1 MGLARRS
8 VAANVIEGPDAVVE
22 MAPALTEP
30 LSQSKLSSSAT
41 SGASPRTGGVAEA
54 GTSTIT
60 ISTADQEQQQDQLS
74 DQDQQHQEVPSSDST
89 ADSGTGTASTIP
101 SESDIK
107 DTTNED
113 ASVVDDIQNNNN
125 SSSCGAAGTLLK
137 IDPDSGKDL
146 IELALEQL
154 HRDATA
160 EPAAA
165 GVAGEG
171 GSGSI
176 EESAEL
182 PQAVIDQI
190 AQAAAAA
197 IGVGE
202 EAVTATG
209 SGGEPSSDLQQLDSQ
224 SSIISSSSTGAA
236 MGLQKDYLK
245 DNPDMEQMLGELAS
259 TSDME
264 LLQVFKSLEGNPSG
278 DGLCAELA
286 GGLSLFNDVD
296 VVNMYEEV
304 AQVSTPPNK
313 DRERLEMHAE
323 IVKRQAQ
330 MQRKYDFLIRRLNKL
345 QARYMGQHV
354 SDEVAGLFE
363 YSQRYWK
370 KKDKEHAKGL
380 SSTAVSPTL
389 LIPDII
395 PYQPPPTITST
406 ASSSEKLKPI
416 SANAMKTFAKRLEGI
431 ATTQCSTQTKRIY
444 GNRYFQGTTGTPPE
458 LVSHAAFT
466 ATSSTIPKF
475 EDLTIDQLE
484 QSAGM
489 LHSELK
495 QVQHTID
502 SEATASSSG
511 GESAD
516 ELVLYNNLNQQPLT
530 IAKRAAWRW
539 AKDRASVA
547 ARWTWLLAQISDL
560 EYRIRQH
567 NELHNKIKVNKGA
580 VTLED
585 VPVQSVNGYRGTL
598 PGNSK
603 PLDDSYDAAT
613 ATGSA
618 TTPNGAYDQTGG
630 SCRTR
635 PFHRNGFRKRK
646 LLQTANLHT
655 ISKKA
660 ARPSTVK
667 CGCAWPLHP
676 CALCTGRQDPTAP
689 RDLPDTMPAS
699 DRVAL
704 LDPCF
709 HPVLSFPE
717 DVSHSVHFEA
727 IMRIPDWQN
736 KMIRCSAKALS
747 KSLSNRNSRGGVG
760 DSGGGSSP
768 PGLAQPGFF
777 SSGDEGAGGG
787 AAAVGGAGHKKYG
800 PNGKRKYNKHNK
812 LHGSQEL
819 ANHKLKKSKSK
830 RNLLL
835 ASSNNASGGGSNRKS
850 GYPPVGSGG
859 QYGPPGGFGATPG
872 GTSNKYYKSSSSK
885 YRKQSL
891 SSSLAAGITSGGV
904 GGYPGRYGGTGAM
917 AGSTTGGYDYL
928 DPMQQDGAGS
938 NSSRS
943 KNSSPTPNHHRN
955 EKRSRI
961 SYDIDNIVIHGMAAA
976 NKVEILPYK
985 EIATPKWR
993 VVGDNEPEDP
1003 DALDTTAN
1011 SENNLLLDTSQ
1022 LTKTDSGNSSAG
1034 PSLTPPAP
1042 PPPPPP
1048 PAPPVTTADVTRSEG
1063 QLIVLPA
1070 IDDEDISDETILVKH
1085 ERALLDERKKFQ
1097 TYMKFPWSRPRAN
1110 RRTDSRAESSGANT
1124 PDPTSPAPPTP
1135 QAELESN
1142 TSPACPSTPL
1152 VQQDSLELSETSVI
1166 NALNQSLNKK
1176 ERRRTVSTKM
1186 VVVKDEFRRSSTP
1199 DIKEVIA
1206 PYESLQ
1212 FPLADDLYEEMVR
1225 TMPSDH
1231 LQLVEDA
1238 IVKLTRPNRPNNNL
1252 LLANRNT
1259 GGLNLAPSSSGLL
1272 ANPLSSNLS
1281 TTSTTLSATEATDLD
1296 EPLDENEEEMLRA
1309 TKLERQ
1315 RIMERLL
1322 QNSDESNRMFTA
1334 KGVRVVL
1341 DDDDPMDD
1349 EETDTGESLFV
1360 EEDDPN
1366 DPEWYDRPGRGRT

>member
-1 MGLARRS
+1 
-8 VAANVIEGPDAVVE
+8 

-54 GTSTIT
+54 GTSTS
-60 ISTADQEQQQDQLS
+60 STTTGQSDLQQEQQQQQQQDQLS
-74 DQDQQHQEVPSSDST
+74 DQDQHQEVPSSGST

-101 SESDIK
+101 SESDLK
-107 DTTNED
+107 DTTVEND
-113 ASVVDDIQNNNN
+113 TSVVDDIQNNN
-125 SSSCGAAGTLLK
+125 SSSCGAAGSLLK

-154 HRDATA
+154 HRDATT
-160 EPAAA
+160 EPVAA
-165 GVAGEG
+165 GAS
-171 GSGSI
+171 GSSSI
-176 EESAEL
+176 EETAEI

-190 AQAAAAA
+190 AQVAAAA
-197 IGVGE
+197 IGAGE
-202 EAVTATG
+202 EVVNAT
-209 SGGEPSSDLQQLDSQ
+209 GGEPSSELQQLDSQ

-264 LLQVFKSLEGNPSG
+264 LLQVFKSLESNPSG

-304 AQVSTPPNK
+304 AQVATPPNK

-380 SSTAVSPTL
+380 SSTTVSPTL

-395 PYQPPPTITST
+395 PYQPPPTTSSTITN
-406 ASSSEKLKPI
+406 SEKLKPI
-416 SANAMKTFAKRLEGI
+416 STNAMKTFAKRLEGI

-489 LHSELK
+489 LHAELK

-516 ELVLYNNLNQQPLT
+516 EIVLYNNLNQQPLT

-603 PLDDSYDAAT
+603 PLDDSYDAA

-618 TTPNGAYDQTGG
+618 TPNGAYDQTGG

-747 KSLSNRNSRGGVG
+747 KSLSNKTSRGGAGGGGVG
-760 DSGGGSSP
+760 DGGGSSP
-768 PGLAQPGFF
+768 SAQPGFF
-777 SSGDEGAGGG
+777 SSGDEGAG
-787 AAAVGGAGHKKYG
+787 VGSKKYG
-800 PNGKRKYNKHNK
+800 PDGKRKYTKHNK

-819 ANHKLKKSKSK
+819 TNHKLKKSKSR
-830 RNLLL
+830 RNLDL
-835 ASSNNASGGGSNRKS
+835 ASGNNSSAGSNRKSGS
-850 GYPPVGSGG
+850 GYPPVGSSS
-859 QYGPPGGFGATPG
+859 QYNAPGGFGATPG

-891 SSSLAAGITSGGV
+891 SSSSAAGAPGGYSGG
-904 GGYPGRYGGTGAM
+904 GGRYGTGAM
-917 AGSTTGGYDYL
+917 AGVGGYDYM

-993 VVGDNEPEDP
+993 VVGDNDPEDSE
-1003 DALDTTAN
+1003 LFDTTVN
-1011 SENNLLLDTSQ
+1011 SDDTLLNTSQ

-1034 PSLTPPAP
+1034 NSLTPPAP
-1042 PPPPPP
+1042 PPPVAP
-1048 PAPPVTTADVTRSEG
+1048 PAPPTDVTDSLTEG

-1135 QAELESN
+1135 LAELESN

-1152 VQQDSLELSETSVI
+1152 VQQDALELSETSVI

-1186 VVVKDEFRRSSTP
+1186 VVKDEFRRSSTP
-1199 DIKEVIA
+1199 DIKEVVA

-1212 FPLADDLYEEMVR
+1212 FPLEDDLYEEMIR

-1231 LQLVEDA
+1231 VQLVEDA

-1252 LLANRNT
+1252 LLANRSSE
-1259 GGLNLAPSSSGLL
+1259 GGLNLAPASSGLVV
-1272 ANPLSSNLS
+1272 NPLSSNLS

-1296 EPLDENEEEMLRA
+1296 EPLDENEEELLRA
-1309 TKLERQ
+1309 KKLERQ

-1322 QNSDESNRMFTA
+1322 QNSDERNRMFA
-1334 KGVRVVL
+1334 VGGVREVL
-1341 DDDDPMDD
+1341 DEDDPMDD

>member
-8 VAANVIEGPDAVVE
+8 AAIEGPDAVVE

-41 SGASPRTGGVAEA
+41 SGASPRTTEA
-54 GTSTIT
+54 GSSSTSTGV
-60 ISTADQEQQQDQLS
+60 DPVQEQGLS
-74 DQDQQHQEVPSSDST
+74 SEQHQEVPSSGST
-89 ADSGTGTASTIP
+89 ADSGTGSTIP
-101 SESDIK
+101 SETDIK
-107 DTTNED
+107 DPATTTET
-113 ASVVDDIQNNNN
+113 SVDDIQNNN
-125 SSSCGAAGTLLK
+125 SGVGAEALLK

-160 EPAAA
+160 TEQPATGEAGAA
-165 GVAGEG
+165 GG
-171 GSGSI
+171 G
-176 EESAEL
+176 EESAEI

-190 AQAAAAA
+190 AQVAAAA
-197 IGVGE
+197 IGNDPGVT
-202 EAVTATG
+202 TAT
-209 SGGEPSSDLQQLDSQ
+209 GEPSSDLQQLDSQ
-224 SSIISSSSTGAA
+224 SSIISSSSTTATA

-296 VVNMYEEV
+296 VVNMYEDV
-304 AQVSTPPNK
+304 VTAQVTTPPNK

-380 SSTAVSPTL
+380 TPSTTVSPST

-395 PYQPPPTITST
+395 PYQPPPTTT
-406 ASSSEKLKPI
+406 PQSEKLKPI
-416 SANAMKTFAKRLEGI
+416 STNAMKTFAKRLEGI

-475 EDLTIDQLE
+475 EDATIDALE

-489 LHSELK
+489 LHAELK
-495 QVQHTID
+495 QVQNTID

-516 ELVLYNNLNQQPLT
+516 EMVLYNNLNQQPLT

-585 VPVQSVNGYRGTL
+585 VVPVQSVNGYRGTL

-603 PLDDSYDAAT
+603 PLDDGYDAAA
-613 ATGSA
+613 ATGTA
-618 TTPNGAYDQTGG
+618 NPNGAYDQSGG

-717 DVSHSVHFEA
+717 DVSHSIHFEA

-747 KSLSNRNSRGGVG
+747 KSLSNRTSGAGRSGLAGEG
-760 DSGGGSSP
+760 GGGSSP
-768 PGLAQPGFF
+768 PGAGFF
-777 SSGDEGAGGG
+777 SSGDEGAGG
-787 AAAVGGAGHKKYG
+787 VAGQKKYG
-800 PNGKRKYNKHNK
+800 PDGKRKYNKHNK
-812 LHGSQEL
+812 LHGSAQDL
-819 ANHKLKKSKSK
+819 ANHKLKKSKSR

-835 ASSNNASGGGSNRKS
+835 ASNSSGGGSNRKS
-850 GYPPVGSGG
+850 SGSGGSGYPPVGGQFGPSGL
-859 QYGPPGGFGATPG
+859 GATPG

-885 YRKQSL
+885 YRKQSVSQ
-891 SSSLAAGITSGGV
+891 SSSVAGGYSGG
-904 GGYPGRYGGTGAM
+904 GGGSRYGGTGAM
-917 AGSTTGGYDYL
+917 AGAGGYDYL
-928 DPMQQDGAGS
+928 DPMAAQEAGS

-993 VVGDNEPEDP
+993 VVGDNEPEESAEDKSL
-1003 DALDTTAN
+1003 LDTSVN
-1011 SENNLLLDTSQ
+1011 SENNNLLNTSQ
-1022 LTKTDSGNSSAG
+1022 LTKTDSGHSSSG
-1034 PSLTPPAP
+1034 GLSPPAAP
-1042 PPPPPP
+1042 PPPPPTAP
-1048 PAPPVTTADVTRSEG
+1048 TVTPAPATAATDVTRSVSEG
-1063 QLIVLPA
+1063 QLIVMPA
-1070 IDDEDISDETILVKH
+1070 VDEEDISDETILVKH

-1135 QAELESN
+1135 LVEHESN

-1186 VVVKDEFRRSSTP
+1186 VKEEFRRSSTP

-1225 TMPSDH
+1225 SMPSDH

-1259 GGLNLAPSSSGLL
+1259 TGLNLAPSSSGLV

-1296 EPLDENEEEMLRA
+1296 ELDENEEELLQA
-1309 TKLERQ
+1309 KKLERQ

-1322 QNSDESNRMFTA
+1322 QNSEESRMFVGG
-1334 KGVRVVL
+1334 GVREVL

>member
-8 VAANVIEGPDAVVE
+8 AAIEGPDAVVE

-41 SGASPRTGGVAEA
+41 SGASPRTTEA
-54 GTSTIT
+54 GSSSTSTGV
-60 ISTADQEQQQDQLS
+60 DQVQEQGLLS
-74 DQDQQHQEVPSSDST
+74 SEQHQEVPSSGST
-89 ADSGTGTASTIP
+89 ADSGTGSTIP
-101 SESDIK
+101 SETDIK
-107 DTTNED
+107 DPATTTET
-113 ASVVDDIQNNNN
+113 SVDDIQNNN
-125 SSSCGAAGTLLK
+125 SGVGAEALLK

-160 EPAAA
+160 TEQPATGEAGAA
-165 GVAGEG
+165 GG
-171 GSGSI
+171 G
-176 EESAEL
+176 EESAEI

-190 AQAAAAA
+190 AQVAAAA
-197 IGVGE
+197 IGNDPGVT
-202 EAVTATG
+202 TAT
-209 SGGEPSSDLQQLDSQ
+209 GEPSSDLQQLDSQ
-224 SSIISSSSTGAA
+224 SSIISSSSTTATA

-296 VVNMYEEV
+296 VVNMYEDV
-304 AQVSTPPNK
+304 VTAQVTTPPNK

-380 SSTAVSPTL
+380 TPSTTVSPST

-395 PYQPPPTITST
+395 PYQPPPTTT
-406 ASSSEKLKPI
+406 PQSEKLKPI
-416 SANAMKTFAKRLEGI
+416 STNAMKTFAKRLEGI

-475 EDLTIDQLE
+475 EDATIDALE

-489 LHSELK
+489 LHAELK
-495 QVQHTID
+495 QVQNTID

-516 ELVLYNNLNQQPLT
+516 EMVLYNNLNQQPLT

-585 VPVQSVNGYRGTL
+585 VVPVQSVNGYRGTL

-603 PLDDSYDAAT
+603 PLDDGYDAAAA
-613 ATGSA
+613 ATGTA
-618 TTPNGAYDQTGG
+618 NPNGAYDQSGG

-717 DVSHSVHFEA
+717 DVSHSIHFEA

-747 KSLSNRNSRGGVG
+747 KSLSNRTSGAGRSGLAGEG
-760 DSGGGSSP
+760 GGGSSP
-768 PGLAQPGFF
+768 PGAGFF
-777 SSGDEGAGGG
+777 SSGDEGAGG
-787 AAAVGGAGHKKYG
+787 VAGQKKYG
-800 PNGKRKYNKHNK
+800 PDGKRKYNKHNK
-812 LHGSQEL
+812 LHGSAQDL
-819 ANHKLKKSKSK
+819 ANHKLKKSKSR

-835 ASSNNASGGGSNRKS
+835 ASNSSGGGSNRKS
-850 GYPPVGSGG
+850 SGSGGSGYPPVGGQFGPSGL
-859 QYGPPGGFGATPG
+859 GATPG

-885 YRKQSL
+885 YRKQSVSQ
-891 SSSLAAGITSGGV
+891 SSSVAGGYSGG
-904 GGYPGRYGGTGAM
+904 GGGSRYGGTGAM
-917 AGSTTGGYDYL
+917 AGAGGYNYL
-928 DPMQQDGAGS
+928 DPMAAQEAGS

-993 VVGDNEPEDP
+993 VVGDNEPEESAEDKSL
-1003 DALDTTAN
+1003 LDTSVN
-1011 SENNLLLDTSQ
+1011 SENNNLLNTSQ
-1022 LTKTDSGNSSAG
+1022 LTKTDSGHSSSG
-1034 PSLTPPAP
+1034 GLSPPAAP
-1042 PPPPPP
+1042 PPPPPTAP
-1048 PAPPVTTADVTRSEG
+1048 TVTPAPATAATDVTRSVSEG
-1063 QLIVLPA
+1063 QLIVMPA
-1070 IDDEDISDETILVKH
+1070 VDEEDISDETILVKH

-1135 QAELESN
+1135 LVEHESN

-1186 VVVKDEFRRSSTP
+1186 VKEEFRRSSTP

-1225 TMPSDH
+1225 SMPSDH

-1259 GGLNLAPSSSGLL
+1259 TGLNLAPSSSGLV

-1296 EPLDENEEEMLRA
+1296 ELDENEEELLQA
-1309 TKLERQ
+1309 KKLERQ

-1322 QNSDESNRMFTA
+1322 QNSEESRMFVGG
-1334 KGVRVVL
+1334 GVREVL

>member
-1 MGLARRS
+1 MGLA
-8 VAANVIEGPDAVVE
+8 GAVTKALIQSPNEE

-30 LSQSKLSSSAT
+30 LSQSKLSSSAA
-41 SGASPRTGGVAEA
+41 SGASPRTEVETT
-54 GTSTIT
+54 TST
-60 ISTADQEQQQDQLS
+60 Q
-74 DQDQQHQEVPSSDST
+74 QEVPSSAST
-89 ADSGTGTASTIP
+89 DSGAGTASTNP
-101 SESDIK
+101 SETDVTLR
-107 DTTNED
+107 DTTSSSGLD
-113 ASVVDDIQNNNN
+113 QTVDDIQNNN
-125 SSSCGAAGTLLK
+125 SSGGQLLK
-137 IDPDSGKDL
+137 IDPESGKDL

-154 HRDATA
+154 HRDVSQGETAVADGATA
-160 EPAAA
+160 
-165 GVAGEG
+165 
-171 GSGSI
+171 SGSADTDAFI
-176 EESAEL
+176 T
-182 PQAVIDQI
+182 QAVIEQMAHADIVTGEQ
-190 AQAAAAA
+190 
-197 IGVGE
+197 VGP
-202 EAVTATG
+202 AD
-209 SGGEPSSDLQQLDSQ
+209 PQSDLQQLDSQ
-224 SSIISSSSTGAA
+224 SSLVSSTSTA

-296 VVNMYEEV
+296 VGNIYEEV
-304 AQVSTPPNK
+304 AQSTPPNK
-313 DRERLEMHAE
+313 DRERMELHAD

-354 SDEVAGLFE
+354 SEEIAGLFE

-370 KKDKEHAKGL
+370 KKDKEHTKGL
-380 SSTAVSPTL
+380 NTGSSSASPTP

-395 PYQPPPTITST
+395 PYQPPPPSL
-406 ASSSEKLKPI
+406 AEKAKPI
-416 SANAMKTFAKRLEGI
+416 SANAMKTFVKRLEGI

-444 GNRYFQGTTGTPPE
+444 GNRYFQGTASSPPDAM
-458 LVSHAAFT
+458 AAT
-466 ATSSTIPKF
+466 TYTTLSTTIPKY

-484 QSAGM
+484 QTAGL

-495 QVQHTID
+495 QVQCTID

-516 ELVLYNNLNQQPLT
+516 EMVMYNNMNQQPLG

-585 VPVQSVNGYRGTL
+585 ASSIPSTQPPSQQSVNGYRGTL

-603 PLDDSYDAAT
+603 PLDDSYDAIAMGN
-613 ATGSA
+613 TGH
-618 TTPNGAYDQTGG
+618 NGAYDQSGG

-635 PFHRNGFRKRK
+635 AFHRNGFRKRK

-717 DVSHSVHFEA
+717 DVSHSIHFEA
-727 IMRIPDWQN
+727 IMRIPEWQN
-736 KMIRCSAKALS
+736 KMIRCTAKSIS
-747 KSLSNRNSRGGVG
+747 KSIAQKAGFTST
-760 DSGGGSSP
+760 GSSP
-768 PGLAQPGFF
+768 PCGILPSSATPSFL
-777 SSGDEGAGGG
+777 SSGDE
-787 AAAVGGAGHKKYG
+787 AAPSSLSVGGNKKYG
-800 PNGKRKYNKHNK
+800 PDGKRKYNKHK
-812 LHGSQEL
+812 LADSSSLEQP
-819 ANHKLKKSKSK
+819 NHKLKKSKS
-830 RNLLL
+830 RQNLLL
-835 ASSNNASGGGSNRKS
+835 ASGGGGGGSRKTS
-850 GYPPVGSGG
+850 SGGYPPSGSS
-859 QYGPPGGFGATPG
+859 QYGISSGYGATPG
-872 GTSNKYYKSSSSK
+872 GSSNKYYKSSSSK
-885 YRKQSL
+885 YRK
-891 SSSLAAGITSGGV
+891 SSHSSTTMPGV
-904 GGYPGRYGGTGAM
+904 GGHSRYN
-917 AGSTTGGYDYL
+917 SGGYDYM
-928 DPMQQDGAGS
+928 DPTGMQQDGAGS
-938 NSSRS
+938 GSSRS

-955 EKRSRI
+955 ERKNRT
-961 SYDIDNIVIHGMAAA
+961 SYDIDNIVIPYSVAAA
-976 NKVEILPYK
+976 NRVEILQYK
-985 EIATPKWR
+985 EITTPKWR
-993 VVGDNEPEDP
+993 VVGDNEESTD
-1003 DALDTTAN
+1003 LDGTAADKT
-1011 SENNLLLDTSQ
+1011 LDSTA
-1022 LTKTDSGNSSAG
+1022 DSGILNTSHPSKAADSSDKLPPKVPAAASISKPSQSVSAPVLPSSA
-1034 PSLTPPAP
+1034 SAISSVNKS
-1042 PPPPPP
+1042 
-1048 PAPPVTTADVTRSEG
+1048 ASEG

-1070 IDDEDISDETILVKH
+1070 IDEEDISDETILVKH
-1085 ERALLDERKKFQ
+1085 DRALQEERKKFQ

-1110 RRTDSRAESSGANT
+1110 RRIDSRAESSGGNT

-1135 QAELESN
+1135 LVDHESN

-1152 VQQDSLELSETSVI
+1152 TPLDSLELSETNVI
-1166 NALNQSLNKK
+1166 NALNQSLNRK
-1176 ERRRTVSTKM
+1176 ERRRTVSSKTPR
-1186 VVVKDEFRRSSTP
+1186 EEIPRSSSP
-1199 DIKEVIA
+1199 DIREVIP
-1206 PYESLQ
+1206 PYEPLQ
-1212 FPLADDLYEEMVR
+1212 FPLADEIYEDMVR

-1231 LQLVEDA
+1231 LALVEDA
-1238 IVKLTRPNRPNNNL
+1238 ISKLTRPNRPNNNVL
-1252 LLANRNT
+1252 LINRNN
-1259 GGLNLAPSSSGLL
+1259 LNLAPSSSGHIE
-1272 ANPLSSNLS
+1272 NPLSSNLS
-1281 TTSTTLSATEATDLD
+1281 TTSTTLSATENDLD
-1296 EPLDENEEEMLRA
+1296 DLDCDEEELLQA
-1309 TKLERQ
+1309 KKVEHQ
-1315 RIMERLL
+1315 IIMEKLL
-1322 QNSDESNRMFTA
+1322 KNCDENRMFV
-1334 KGVRVVL
+1334 GVREVL

>member
-8 VAANVIEGPDAVVE
+8 AANVIEGPDAVVE

-54 GTSTIT
+54 GTST
-60 ISTADQEQQQDQLS
+60 STADQQQQDQLS
-74 DQDQQHQEVPSSDST
+74 DQDQHQEVPSSGSA

-101 SESDIK
+101 SESDLK
-107 DTTNED
+107 EATNED
-113 ASVVDDIQNNNN
+113 ASVVDDIQNNN
-125 SSSCGAAGTLLK
+125 SGAAGSLLK
-137 IDPDSGKDL
+137 IDPNSGKDL

-160 EPAAA
+160 AEPAAA
-165 GVAGEG
+165 AGEG
-171 GSGSI
+171 GSGTI
-176 EESAEL
+176 EETAEI

-197 IGVGE
+197 IGAGE
-202 EAVTATG
+202 EAVTA

-304 AQVSTPPNK
+304 AAVTTPPNK

-380 SSTAVSPTL
+380 SSTTISPTL

-395 PYQPPPTITST
+395 PYQPPPPTTSST
-406 ASSSEKLKPI
+406 TPSSEKLKPI

-431 ATTQCSTQTKRIY
+431 ATTQCSTQTRRIY

-458 LVSHAAFT
+458 LALSHAAFT

-489 LHSELK
+489 LHAELK

-516 ELVLYNNLNQQPLT
+516 EMVLYNNLNQQPLT

-603 PLDDSYDAAT
+603 PLDDSYDATAT
-613 ATGSA
+613 AN
-618 TTPNGAYDQTGG
+618 PNGAYDQTGG

-747 KSLSNRNSRGGVG
+747 KSLSNRTSGRGGGVG
-760 DSGGGSSP
+760 DGGASP
-768 PGLAQPGFF
+768 PGVGQPGFF

-787 AAAVGGAGHKKYG
+787 SGGAAVGGGHKKYG
-800 PNGKRKYNKHNK
+800 PDGKRKYNKHNK

-835 ASSNNASGGGSNRKS
+835 ASGNNSSGGSNRKS
-850 GYPPVGSGG
+850 AGYPPVGG

-872 GTSNKYYKSSSSK
+872 GTSSNKYYKSSSSK

-891 SSSLAAGITSGGV
+891 SSTSVAGGV
-904 GGYPGRYGGTGAM
+904 VTGGGYSGSRYGTGAM
-917 AGSTTGGYDYL
+917 VGSGGYEYL

-1003 DALDTTAN
+1003 DGLDNSAN
-1011 SENNLLLDTSQ
+1011 SEHLLNTSQ

-1034 PSLTPPAP
+1034 ISLTPPAP
-1042 PPPPPP
+1042 PPAAASVPP
-1048 PAPPVTTADVTRSEG
+1048 TDVTRSVSEG
-1063 QLIVLPA
+1063 HELIVVPA
-1070 IDDEDISDETILVKH
+1070 IDEEDISDETILVKH

-1135 QAELESN
+1135 HAELESN

-1152 VQQDSLELSETSVI
+1152 VQHDSLELSEMSVI

-1176 ERRRTVSTKM
+1176 ERRRTVSTKI
-1186 VVVKDEFRRSSTP
+1186 VVKDEFRRSSTP
-1199 DIKEVIA
+1199 DIKEFVP

-1252 LLANRNT
+1252 LLANRST
-1259 GGLNLAPSSSGLL
+1259 SGLNLAPASSGLV

-1296 EPLDENEEEMLRA
+1296 EPLDENEEELLRA
-1309 TKLERQ
+1309 KKLERQ

-1322 QNSDESNRMFTA
+1322 QNSDERRMFSVGGGGGVG
-1334 KGVRVVL
+1334 GVREVL

>member
-1 MGLARRS
+1 MGLARRT
-8 VAANVIEGPDAVVE
+8 AANVIEGPDAVVE

-54 GTSTIT
+54 GTSTST
-60 ISTADQEQQQDQLS
+60 STATDQQQQDQLS
-74 DQDQQHQEVPSSDST
+74 DQDLGHQEVPSSGST

-107 DTTNED
+107 DTTAVSAAD
-113 ASVVDDIQNNNN
+113 DSSVVDDIQNNN
-125 SSSCGAAGTLLK
+125 GAAGSLLK

-154 HRDATA
+154 HRDATT
-160 EPAAA
+160 ESAA
-165 GVAGEG
+165 VVGEG
-171 GSGSI
+171 GSSSI
-176 EESAEL
+176 EETAEI

-190 AQAAAAA
+190 AQVAAAA
-197 IGVGE
+197 IGAGE
-202 EAVTATG
+202 EAVNATT
-209 SGGEPSSDLQQLDSQ
+209 SGEPSSDLQQLDSQ

-236 MGLQKDYLK
+236 IGLQKDYLK

-370 KKDKEHAKGL
+370 KKDKEHAKGI
-380 SSTAVSPTL
+380 SSTTVSPTL

-395 PYQPPPTITST
+395 PYQPPPTLTSSANT
-406 ASSSEKLKPI
+406 PADKLKPI

-431 ATTQCSTQTKRIY
+431 ATTQCSTQTKRIF

-489 LHSELK
+489 LQAELK

-516 ELVLYNNLNQQPLT
+516 EMVLYNNLNQQPLT

-603 PLDDSYDAAT
+603 PLDDGYDAA
-613 ATGSA
+613 AGS

-747 KSLSNRNSRGGVG
+747 KSLSNRTSRGGVG
-760 DSGGGSSP
+760 DGGGDGSSP
-768 PGLAQPGFF
+768 PAQFF
-777 SSGDEGAGGG
+777 SSGDEGGG
-787 AAAVGGAGHKKYG
+787 GHKKYG
-800 PNGKRKYNKHNK
+800 PDGKRKYNKHNK

-819 ANHKLKKSKSK
+819 ANHKLKKSKSR

-835 ASSNNASGGGSNRKS
+835 ASNSNSSGTGHRKSGGSG
-850 GYPPVGSGG
+850 GYPPVGSAG

-891 SSSLAAGITSGGV
+891 SSSSAAGGGV
-904 GGYPGRYGGTGAM
+904 AGGSYRYGSGAM
-917 AGSTTGGYDYL
+917 AGSAYDSYL

-1003 DALDTTAN
+1003 DSDKPLDT
-1011 SENNLLLDTSQ
+1011 SSDDHLLLDTSQ
-1022 LTKTDSGNSSAG
+1022 LTKTDGGNS
-1034 PSLTPPAP
+1034 SLTPPAP
-1042 PPPPPP
+1042 PAPP
-1048 PAPPVTTADVTRSEG
+1048 PADATRRSLSE
-1063 QLIVLPA
+1063 LIVLPA
-1070 IDDEDISDETILVKH
+1070 LDEEDISDETILVKH

-1135 QAELESN
+1135 LAEMESN

-1152 VQQDSLELSETSVI
+1152 VQQDSLELSESSVI

-1186 VVVKDEFRRSSTP
+1186 VVKEEFRRSSTP
-1199 DIKEVIA
+1199 DIKEIIP

-1252 LLANRNT
+1252 LLANRT
-1259 GGLNLAPSSSGLL
+1259 GTGLNLAPSSSGLL
-1272 ANPLSSNLS
+1272 VNPLSSNLS

-1296 EPLDENEEEMLRA
+1296 EPLDENEEELARA
-1309 TKLERQ
+1309 TQLERK
-1315 RIMERLL
+1315 RVMERLL
-1322 QNSDESNRMFTA
+1322 QNSDENNRLFVVGGGA
-1334 KGVRVVL
+1334 GGVRVVL

>member
-1 MGLARRS
+1 MGLAGRS
-8 VAANVIEGPDAVVE
+8 AANVIEGPDAVVE

-41 SGASPRTGGVAEA
+41 SGASPRTTEA
-54 GTSTIT
+54 GTST
-60 ISTADQEQQQDQLS
+60 STDGAEQQQQQQQQQLEQS
-74 DQDQQHQEVPSSDST
+74 LTEQDQHQEVPSSGST

-101 SESDIK
+101 SETDIK
-107 DTTNED
+107 EPTET
-113 ASVVDDIQNNNN
+113 SVDDIQNNN
-125 SSSCGAAGTLLK
+125 SSSCGTAGTLLK
-137 IDPDSGKDL
+137 IDPDTGKDL

-154 HRDATA
+154 HRDETA
-160 EPAAA
+160 QEP
-165 GVAGEG
+165 VTPESSENDTAGEG
-171 GSGSI
+171 GAGSI
-176 EESAEL
+176 EESTEI

-190 AQAAAAA
+190 AQVAAAA
-197 IGVGE
+197 IVNDPG
-202 EAVTATG
+202 TATAA
-209 SGGEPSSDLQQLDSQ
+209 GEPSSDLQQLDSQ
-224 SSIISSSSTGAA
+224 SSIISSSSTTAA

-304 AQVSTPPNK
+304 AQVTPPNK

-380 SSTAVSPTL
+380 SSTTVSPTT

-395 PYQPPPTITST
+395 PYQPPPTNPLTP
-406 ASSSEKLKPI
+406 SEKLKPI

-489 LHSELK
+489 LHAELK
-495 QVQHTID
+495 QVQNTID

-516 ELVLYNNLNQQPLT
+516 EMVLYNNLNQQPLT

-585 VPVQSVNGYRGTL
+585 VVPGVQSVNGYRGTL

-603 PLDDSYDAAT
+603 PLDDGYDAAT
-613 ATGSA
+613 AN
-618 TTPNGAYDQTGG
+618 PNGAYDQSGG

-747 KSLSNRNSRGGVG
+747 KSLSNRTSRGSGG
-760 DSGGGSSP
+760 GGLAADGGGGSSP
-768 PGLAQPGFF
+768 PAAGFF

-787 AAAVGGAGHKKYG
+787 PLGGGQKKYG
-800 PNGKRKYNKHNK
+800 PDGKRKYNKHSK
-812 LHGSQEL
+812 LHGSAQDL
-819 ANHKLKKSKSK
+819 ANHKLKKSKSR
-830 RNLLL
+830 RNLD
-835 ASSNNASGGGSNRKS
+835 SSGSNRKS
-850 GYPPVGSGG
+850 AGSGYPPAGG
-859 QYGPPGGFGATPG
+859 QFGPSGYGATPG

-885 YRKQSL
+885 YRKQSVSQ
-891 SSSLAAGITSGGV
+891 SSSVAGGYSGATAV
-904 GGYPGRYGGTGAM
+904 GGGGRYGTGAGM
-917 AGSTTGGYDYL
+917 AAGGYDFL
-928 DPMQQDGAGS
+928 DPMAAQEAGS

-993 VVGDNEPEDP
+993 VVGDNEPEDNP
-1003 DALDTTAN
+1003 EDKSQLDMSTN
-1011 SENNLLLDTSQ
+1011 SENANLLNTSQ
-1022 LTKTDSGNSSAG
+1022 LTKTDSGHSSSG
-1034 PSLTPPAP
+1034 DGNLTPPAAP
-1042 PPPPPP
+1042 PPPTPEITS
-1048 PAPPVTTADVTRSEG
+1048 APSAATDVTDSVSEG

-1070 IDDEDISDETILVKH
+1070 IDEEDISDETILVKH

-1135 QAELESN
+1135 LVEHESN

-1152 VQQDSLELSETSVI
+1152 VQQDSLELSEMSVI
-1166 NALNQSLNKK
+1166 NALNQSINKK

-1186 VVVKDEFRRSSTP
+1186 VKDEFRRSSTP
-1199 DIKEVIA
+1199 DIKEIVA

-1212 FPLADDLYEEMVR
+1212 FPLSDDLYEEMIR
-1225 TMPSDH
+1225 SMPSDH

-1252 LLANRNT
+1252 LLATRNST
-1259 GGLNLAPSSSGLL
+1259 AGGLNLAPSSSGLV

-1296 EPLDENEEEMLRA
+1296 ELDENEEDLLQA
-1309 TKLERQ
+1309 KKLERQ

-1322 QNSDESNRMFTA
+1322 QNSDENRMFV
-1334 KGVRVVL
+1334 GVREVL

>member
-8 VAANVIEGPDAVVE
+8 AANVIEGPDAVVE

-41 SGASPRTGGVAEA
+41 SGASPRTTEA
-54 GTSTIT
+54 GAGSSTSTGV
-60 ISTADQEQQQDQLS
+60 DQQQLEQSLS
-74 DQDQQHQEVPSSDST
+74 EQDQHQEVPSSGST

-101 SESDIK
+101 SETDIK
-107 DTTNED
+107 DTPTET
-113 ASVVDDIQNNNN
+113 SVDDIQNNN
-125 SSSCGAAGTLLK
+125 SCGAAGTLLK

-154 HRDATA
+154 HRDATGEQPTGEA
-160 EPAAA
+160 GAA
-165 GVAGEG
+165 G
-171 GSGSI
+171 GS
-176 EESAEL
+176 EETAEL

-197 IGVGE
+197 IGTGVDPG
-202 EAVTATG
+202 TTSAT
-209 SGGEPSSDLQQLDSQ
+209 GEPSSDLQQLDSQ
-224 SSIISSSSTGAA
+224 SSIISSSSTTAA

-304 AQVSTPPNK
+304 AQVTPPNK

-370 KKDKEHAKGL
+370 KKDKEHAKGITP
-380 SSTAVSPTL
+380 STTVSPTT

-395 PYQPPPTITST
+395 PYQPPPTPQ
-406 ASSSEKLKPI
+406 SEKHKPI

-475 EDLTIDQLE
+475 EDATIDVLE

-489 LHSELK
+489 LHAELK
-495 QVQHTID
+495 QVQNTID

-516 ELVLYNNLNQQPLT
+516 EMVLYNNLNQQPLT

-585 VPVQSVNGYRGTL
+585 VPVPVQSVNGYRGTL

-603 PLDDSYDAAT
+603 PLDDGYDAAT
-613 ATGSA
+613 AGTA
-618 TTPNGAYDQTGG
+618 NPNGAYDQSGG

-717 DVSHSVHFEA
+717 DVSHSIHFEA

-747 KSLSNRNSRGGVG
+747 KSLSNRTSRGGG
-760 DSGGGSSP
+760 IAGGGSGGGDGGAEGASP
-768 PGLAQPGFF
+768 PGAGFF
-777 SSGDEGAGGG
+777 SSGDEGAGQ
-787 AAAVGGAGHKKYG
+787 KKYG
-800 PNGKRKYNKHNK
+800 PDGKRKYNKHNK
-812 LHGSQEL
+812 LHGSAPDL

-835 ASSNNASGGGSNRKS
+835 ASNNTSGGNRKS
-850 GYPPVGSGG
+850 GGSGTGYPPAGG
-859 QYGPPGGFGATPG
+859 QFGPSGLGATPG

-885 YRKQSL
+885 YRKQSVSQ
-891 SSSLAAGITSGGV
+891 SSSVAGGYSSGV
-904 GGYPGRYGGTGAM
+904 GGAAGGRYGTGAM
-917 AGSTTGGYDYL
+917 SGAGGAGGGYDYL
-928 DPMQQDGAGS
+928 DPMAAQEAGS

-961 SYDIDNIVIHGMAAA
+961 SYDIDNIVIHGMAGA

-993 VVGDNEPEDP
+993 LVGENEPEEAPEDKS
-1003 DALDTTAN
+1003 LLETSTN
-1011 SENNLLLDTSQ
+1011 SETNNTLLNTSQ
-1022 LTKTDSGNSSAG
+1022 LTKTDSGHSSSG
-1034 PSLTPPAP
+1034 GLTPPAAP
-1042 PPPPPP
+1042 PPPRD
-1048 PAPPVTTADVTRSEG
+1048 APSATDVTRSVSEG

-1070 IDDEDISDETILVKH
+1070 VDEEDISDETILVKH

-1135 QAELESN
+1135 LVEHESN

-1152 VQQDSLELSETSVI
+1152 VQQDTLELSEMSVI

-1186 VVVKDEFRRSSTP
+1186 VKEEFRRSSTP
-1199 DIKEVIA
+1199 DIKEVVA

-1225 TMPSDH
+1225 SMPSDH

-1252 LLANRNT
+1252 LLVNRNT
-1259 GGLNLAPSSSGLL
+1259 GLNLAPSSSGLL

-1296 EPLDENEEEMLRA
+1296 ELEENEEELLQA
-1309 TKLERQ
+1309 KKLERQ

-1322 QNSDESNRMFTA
+1322 QNSEESRMFV
-1334 KGVRVVL
+1334 GVREVL

>member
-1 MGLARRS
+1 MDINFIFR
-8 VAANVIEGPDAVVE
+8 VV
-22 MAPALTEP
+22 T
-30 LSQSKLSSSAT
+30 
-41 SGASPRTGGVAEA
+41 R
-54 GTSTIT
+54 
-60 ISTADQEQQQDQLS
+60 
-74 DQDQQHQEVPSSDST
+74 H
-89 ADSGTGTASTIP
+89 
-101 SESDIK
+101 
-107 DTTNED
+107 
-113 ASVVDDIQNNNN
+113 
-125 SSSCGAAGTLLK
+125 
-137 IDPDSGKDL
+137 
-146 IELALEQL
+146 
-154 HRDATA
+154 H
-160 EPAAA
+160 
-165 GVAGEG
+165 
-171 GSGSI
+171 
-176 EESAEL
+176 
-182 PQAVIDQI
+182 
-190 AQAAAAA
+190 
-197 IGVGE
+197 
-202 EAVTATG
+202 
-209 SGGEPSSDLQQLDSQ
+209 
-224 SSIISSSSTGAA
+224 
-236 MGLQKDYLK
+236 
-245 DNPDMEQMLGELAS
+245 NP
-259 TSDME
+259 
-264 LLQVFKSLEGNPSG
+264 
-278 DGLCAELA
+278 
-286 GGLSLFNDVD
+286 
-296 VVNMYEEV
+296 
-304 AQVSTPPNK
+304 
-313 DRERLEMHAE
+313 
-323 IVKRQAQ
+323 
-330 MQRKYDFLIRRLNKL
+330 
-345 QARYMGQHV
+345 
-354 SDEVAGLFE
+354 
-363 YSQRYWK
+363 
-370 KKDKEHAKGL
+370 
-380 SSTAVSPTL
+380 
-389 LIPDII
+389 
-395 PYQPPPTITST
+395 
-406 ASSSEKLKPI
+406 
-416 SANAMKTFAKRLEGI
+416 
-431 ATTQCSTQTKRIY
+431 
-444 GNRYFQGTTGTPPE
+444 
-458 LVSHAAFT
+458 
-466 ATSSTIPKF
+466 
-475 EDLTIDQLE
+475 
-484 QSAGM
+484 
-489 LHSELK
+489 
-495 QVQHTID
+495 
-502 SEATASSSG
+502 
-511 GESAD
+511 
-516 ELVLYNNLNQQPLT
+516 
-530 IAKRAAWRW
+530 AKRAAWRW

-603 PLDDSYDAAT
+603 PLDDGYDAAG
-613 ATGSA
+613 AA
-618 TTPNGAYDQTGG
+618 TPNGAYDQTGG

-747 KSLSNRNSRGGVG
+747 KSLSNRTSRGGVG
-760 DSGGGSSP
+760 DGGGDGSSP
-768 PGLAQPGFF
+768 PAQFF
-777 SSGDEGAGGG
+777 SSGDEGGG
-787 AAAVGGAGHKKYG
+787 GHKKYG
-800 PNGKRKYNKHNK
+800 PDGKRKYNKHNK

-819 ANHKLKKSKSK
+819 ANHKLKKSKSR

-835 ASSNNASGGGSNRKS
+835 ASNSNSSGTGHRKSGGSG
-850 GYPPVGSGG
+850 GYPPVGSAG

-891 SSSLAAGITSGGV
+891 SSSSAAGGGV
-904 GGYPGRYGGTGAM
+904 AGGGYRYGSGAM
-917 AGSTTGGYDYL
+917 AGSAYDSYL

-1003 DALDTTAN
+1003 DSDKPLDT
-1011 SENNLLLDTSQ
+1011 SSDDHLLLDTSQ
-1022 LTKTDSGNSSAG
+1022 LTKTDSGNSS
-1034 PSLTPPAP
+1034 LTPPAP
-1042 PPPPPP
+1042 PVPP
-1048 PAPPVTTADVTRSEG
+1048 PADSTHRSLSE
-1063 QLIVLPA
+1063 LIVLPA
-1070 IDDEDISDETILVKH
+1070 LDEEDISDETILVKH

-1135 QAELESN
+1135 LAEMESN

-1152 VQQDSLELSETSVI
+1152 VQQDSLELSESSVI

-1186 VVVKDEFRRSSTP
+1186 VVKEEFRRSSTP
-1199 DIKEVIA
+1199 DIKEIIP

-1252 LLANRNT
+1252 LLANRT
-1259 GGLNLAPSSSGLL
+1259 GTGLNLAPSSSGLL
-1272 ANPLSSNLS
+1272 VNPLSSNLS

-1296 EPLDENEEEMLRA
+1296 EPLDENEEELARA
-1309 TKLERQ
+1309 TQLERK
-1315 RIMERLL
+1315 RVMERLL
-1322 QNSDESNRMFTA
+1322 QNSDENNRLFVVGGGA
-1334 KGVRVVL
+1334 GGVRVVL